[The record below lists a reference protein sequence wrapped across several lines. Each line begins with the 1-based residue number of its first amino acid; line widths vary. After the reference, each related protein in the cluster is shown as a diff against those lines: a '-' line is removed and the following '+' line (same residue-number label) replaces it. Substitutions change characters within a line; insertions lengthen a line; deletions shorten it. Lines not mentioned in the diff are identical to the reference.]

1 MAGHL
6 VVRAVT
12 VRWSGSRQIGDPV
25 SRRPYV
31 LLSAAVSLDGHLDDA
46 SPERLLLSN
55 PADFDR
61 VDEVRAGCDA
71 LLVGG
76 TTLRRDNPRLLVN
89 SPGRRARRVADG
101 RPEYPL
107 KVTLTASGGLS
118 PALNFWHTGGA
129 KAVYTTDAAAPA
141 LRGALD
147 GLAEVVALGAEV
159 GLGALLDDLGGRGV
173 QRLMVEGGGS
183 IHTQFLAQGL
193 ADELQLAVAPL
204 LVGQPGA
211 PRFLGPAD
219 YPGGPARRMR
229 LLEARTVGDVVL
241 LRYAPKESAP

>member
-1 MAGHL
+1 M
-6 VVRAVT
+6 
-12 VRWSGSRQIGDPV
+12 PP
-25 SRRPYV
+25 RPYV
-31 LLSAAVSLDGHLDDA
+31 LLSAAVSVDGHLDDA

-89 SPGRRARRVADG
+89 SPERRAARVAAG
-101 RPEYPL
+101 RPAYPL

-118 PALNFWHTGGA
+118 PGLNFWHTGGA

-141 LRGALD
+141 LRTALD
-147 GLAEVVALGAEV
+147 GLAEVVALGGTV
-159 GLGALLDDLGGRGV
+159 RLGDLLDDLGARGV
-173 QRLMVEGGGS
+173 RRLMVEGGGS
-183 IHTQFLAQGL
+183 IHTQFLAEGL
-193 ADELQLAVAPL
+193 ADELQLALAPL
-204 LVGQPGA
+204 LVGQADA
-211 PRFLGPAD
+211 PRFLGPAA
-219 YPGGPARRMR
+219 YPGGPTRRMR

-241 LRYAPKESAP
+241 LRYAPKETAP